1 MRKISVRRESAGKN
15 EDLYD
20 PRFVDYRRGPMLSL
34 AALGQCRFE
43 LIEKTGKTNFT
54 VDGCIFETL
63 IILYPDMQHLFES
76 VDNDRELDPR
86 TVAFTK
92 SPDQV

>member
-34 AALGQCRFE
+34 AALGQCRFK
-43 LIEKTGKTNFT
+43 LIEKTGKSNSLYYCFYPYDYKLL
-54 VDGCIFETL
+54 VHNYLIKHNDKNTL
-63 IILYPDMQHLFES
+63 VSFY
-76 VDNDRELDPR
+76 
-86 TVAFTK
+86 
-92 SPDQV
+92 